1 MAALSNDAEVYR
13 NAVVAAT
20 GLDSRLVTAWIACE
34 SGWGITKAGHNY
46 LNIGPGRSYPDV
58 ATAARDVVSTLHN
71 GLYGPVLAAQGP
83 QAQAEALKASPWDAG
98 HYANGCLDSVLADLI
113 GGGGAAPAAMLTA
126 SRTLPSIP
134 NPIDVGKSLLGT
146 VSDALDLD
154 ELLGQVLTVVVT
166 GVFITA
172 AFGIIVLGLNRLTA
186 NSATRQRI
194 EQIAPE
200 AAQVAAL
207 AAV

>member
-98 HYANGCLDSVLADLI
+98 HYANGCLDSVLADLL
-113 GGGGAAPAAMLTA
+113 GGGAEPAAMLTA
-126 SRTLPSIP
+126 ARTLPSIP
-134 NPIDVGKSLLGT
+134 NPIDLGKSLLGT

-186 NSATRQRI
+186 NSSIRQQV
-194 EQIAPE
+194 EQIAPQ